1 MTGIETKGAQY
12 LDTLEVERE
21 RGITIKAQSCSIL
34 YDNPK
39 DGLTYLLN
47 LIDTPGHTDF
57 QYEVARSLSACQGA
71 ILLVDAIQ
79 ELLGAIGV
87 SNAKP
92 SAAAA
97 AAAATAILAIGVQAQ
112 TVANFYLAFMQ
123 QGLEVI
129 GALNKID
136 VEHVDLSSSRS
147 QLASL
152 MDVDESAILGVSA
165 KTGKNVD
172 HLLTAII
179 ERIPPPRPDATSA
192 PPSGRPPLRALLLDM
207 WFDRNRGAI
216 LLVYLTSGRLKKGE
230 SLELKHAERK
240 MTASDIGVMHPNL
253 TPTEFLH
260 RGTGVFPVT
269 TGDSERLDPAINR
282 LSLSDSSLEYKK
294 APAFRCGFLG
304 LLHMDV
310 VKQRLKAEHDV
321 DVILTTP
328 TVPYTFTP
336 LNQRS
341 DGATKEIVVDSVD
354 EWPKNPLGTWKEP
367 TVEGTFVSPVAYAS
381 DITQLCYSRRGTQL
395 SYELIDP
402 TRAMFKFE
410 LPLSEIIVDFADKIL
425 QLSHG
430 YPSFVYEHRG
440 ARETDLRKVEIKING
455 DPAEALSFICRHDA
469 VREVAGKMLRRL
481 KEHISP
487 HAFEINLQGCVGGK
501 VLVSEKIGKQKKNA
515 IAKDHSVAGDPT
527 RKMKLIKEA
536 KEREKKLKQVGKIK
550 VPPEAFMQVVRLD

>member
-1 MTGIETKGAQY
+1 SFLASFPEGVPVDRIRNFSVIAHVDHGKSTLCDRLLNMTGIETKGAQY

-79 ELLGAIGV
+79 
-87 SNAKP
+87 
-92 SAAAA
+92 
-97 AAAATAILAIGVQAQ
+97 GVQAQ

-172 HLLTAII
+172 QLLTAII
-179 ERIPPPRPDATSA
+179 ERIPPPKPDATST

-240 MTASDIGVMHPNL
+240 MTASDIG
-253 TPTEFLH
+253 
-260 RGTGVFPVT
+260 
-269 TGDSERLDPAINR
+269 
-282 LSLSDSSLEYKK
+282 
-294 APAFRCGFLG
+294 
-304 LLHMDV
+304 
-310 VKQRLKAEHDV
+310 
-321 DVILTTP
+321 
-328 TVPYTFTP
+328 
-336 LNQRS
+336 
-341 DGATKEIVVDSVD
+341 
-354 EWPKNPLGTWKEP
+354 
-367 TVEGTFVSPVAYAS
+367 
-381 DITQLCYSRRGTQL
+381 
-395 SYELIDP
+395 
-402 TRAMFKFE
+402 
-410 LPLSEIIVDFADKIL
+410 
-425 QLSHG
+425 
-430 YPSFVYEHRG
+430 
-440 ARETDLRKVEIKING
+440 
-455 DPAEALSFICRHDA
+455 
-469 VREVAGKMLRRL
+469 
-481 KEHISP
+481 
-487 HAFEINLQGCVGGK
+487 
-501 VLVSEKIGKQKKNA
+501 
-515 IAKDHSVAGDPT
+515 
-527 RKMKLIKEA
+527 
-536 KEREKKLKQVGKIK
+536 
-550 VPPEAFMQVVRLD
+550 